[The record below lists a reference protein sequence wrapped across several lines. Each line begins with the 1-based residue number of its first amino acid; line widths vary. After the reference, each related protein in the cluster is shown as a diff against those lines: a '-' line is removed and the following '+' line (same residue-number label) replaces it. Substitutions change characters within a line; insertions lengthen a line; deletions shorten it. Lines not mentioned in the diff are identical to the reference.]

1 MIHPLWRL
9 RGAVLR
15 LLCPLFFRSIG
26 RGTQFTGRVRL
37 PLPFRGVRIGAR
49 CMIGHDVYFQTG
61 RTSEIVVG
69 DDTSLNT
76 GCHVI
81 ASERIDIGRNVAIGE
96 YVSIRDQEHRFA
108 PDTGVR
114 GKGFKVSPVRIENN
128 VWIGR
133 GVYIGPGTHIR
144 SGSVVG
150 ANSVVS
156 GDFPPNVLIA
166 GAPATIRRSILMTG
180 ETRQLPETLTCPFDA
195 DAMAE

>member
-9 RGAVLR
+9 KGELVR

-26 RGTQFTGRVRL
+26 RGTRFTGRVRL
-37 PLPFRGVRIGAR
+37 PLPLRGVEIGER

-61 RTSEIVVG
+61 RTAEIMVG
-69 DDTSLNT
+69 NDSSLNT
-76 GCHVI
+76 GCQLI
-81 ASERIDIGRNVAIGE
+81 ASECISIGRNVAIGE

-108 PDTGVR
+108 PRSGVR
-114 GKGFKVSPVRIENN
+114 GNGFSVSPVTIEDN

-133 GVYIGPGTHIR
+133 GAYIGPGTHIR

-150 ANSVVS
+150 ANSVVA

-166 GAPATIRRSILMTG
+166 GAPATIRRSILPTG
-180 ETRQLPETLTCPFDA
+180 ETLRLPETITRPFDA
-195 DAMAE
+195 DATG

>member
-1 MIHPLWRL
+1 MSPLWRL
-9 RGAVLR
+9 KGAVLR
-15 LLCPLFFRSIG
+15 QLSPLFFQSIG

-37 PLPFRGVRIGAR
+37 PLPFRRIDIGAR

-61 RTSEIVVG
+61 RTSEILVG
-69 DDTSLNT
+69 DNSSLNT
-76 GCHVI
+76 GCHLI
-81 ASERIDIGRNVAIGE
+81 AVESITIGRNVAIGE

-108 PDTGVR
+108 PRTGVR
-114 GKGFKVSPVRIENN
+114 GKGFRVSAVTIEDN

-166 GAPATIRRSILMTG
+166 GAPATIRRSILPTG
-180 ETRQLPETLTCPFDA
+180 ETVRLPEAITRTFDA
-195 DAMAE
+195 DAIG